1 MIENHN
7 RKLFAF
13 PMIFILPP
21 KLLSVWALFWI
32 LFFFLLEIP
41 AQINVFTAETM
52 RQLNK
57 ETGFYNKA
65 RIDFTYHSGN
75 TVTQAFKLRYRTDY
89 VRSNYHLF
97 AVNDFQV
104 RSKDSNVFINQGMIH
119 GRSIRSIKPK
129 QMLEA
134 FVQKQFNQSIL
145 LKDRSLLGGGL
156 RFQLFDQSPN
166 KTNSNLGVYVGV
178 GAMWEYE
185 KIEDVGSVALAT
197 NLIRSTNYISLNYA
211 ISGQS
216 MLEITTYYQ
225 VNFTDQKDFRVL
237 TEVNLNYQLTKKVQT
252 FTSLNSR
259 YDNEPPQK
267 LFVHD
272 LQINNGII
280 LSF

>member
-7 RKLFAF
+7 RKLFTF
-13 PMIFILPP
+13 PMISILPP
-21 KLLSVWALFWI
+21 KPLLVSALFCTT
-32 LFFFLLEIP
+32 FFFLLEIS
-41 AQINVFTAETM
+41 AQINVFTRETM
-52 RQLNK
+52 RQLNQ

-75 TVTQAFKLRYRTDY
+75 TVTQTFKLRYRTDY

-97 AVNDFQV
+97 AVNDFQI
-104 RSKDSNVFINQGMIH
+104 RSKDSKVFINRGMIH
-119 GRSIRSIKPK
+119 GRSIWSIKPK

-156 RFQLFDQSPN
+156 RFKLFNQSPN
-166 KTNSNLGVYVGV
+166 KTCSNLDMYFGV

-185 KIEDVGSVALAT
+185 KIQDVGWDPLVT

-211 ISGQS
+211 ISDQS
-216 MLEITTYYQ
+216 MLGITTYYQ
-225 VNFTDQKDFRVL
+225 VNFNNQKDFRVL
-237 TEVNLNYQLTKKVQT
+237 TEANLNYQLTKKVQA

-259 YDNEPPQK
+259 YDNDPPQN
-267 LFVHD
+267 LVFHD

>member
-1 MIENHN
+1 MIEHHN
-7 RKLFAF
+7 RKLFAS
-13 PMIFILPP
+13 PMIFTFLP
-21 KLLSVWALFWI
+21 KLLLVLALFCI
-32 LFFFLLEIP
+32 TSFFLLEVS

-52 RQLNK
+52 RQLNQ

-75 TVTQAFKLRYRTDY
+75 SVTQTFKLRYRTDY
-89 VRSNYHLF
+89 MRSNYHLF

-104 RSKDSNVFINQGMIH
+104 RSKDSTTFINRGMVH
-119 GRSIRSIKPK
+119 GRSIWSIKPR

-134 FVQKQFNQSIL
+134 FGQKQFNQSLL

-156 RFQLFDQSPN
+156 RFKLFNQSPN
-166 KTNSNLGVYVGV
+166 KTSSNLDVYFGV

-185 KIEDVGSVALAT
+185 KIQDVGWDPLVT

-211 ISGQS
+211 ISDQS
-216 MLEITTYYQ
+216 MLGITTYYQ
-225 VNFTDQKDFRVL
+225 VNFTNQKDFRVL
-237 TEVNLNYQLTKKVQT
+237 TEANLNYQLTKRVQA

-259 YDNEPPQK
+259 YDNEPPQN
-267 LFVHD
+267 LVFHD

>member
-1 MIENHN
+1 
-7 RKLFAF
+7 
-13 PMIFILPP
+13 MIFISPP
-21 KLLSVWALFWI
+21 KLLSVWALFCTT
-32 LFFFLLEIP
+32 FFFLLEIP

-65 RIDFTYHSGN
+65 RIDFTYH
-75 TVTQAFKLRYRTDY
+75 Y

-166 KTNSNLGVYVGV
+166 KTNSNLDVYVGV

-185 KIEDVGSVALAT
+185 KIEDVGSVASVT

-237 TEVNLNYQLTKKVQT
+237 TEVNLNYQLTKKVQA

-267 LFVHD
+267 LVFHD